1 MRNAV
6 KTIVSGFNIWFL
18 SLGLAVPVLGF
29 QSFQVQAADASGQQ
43 EVVVYSSRK
52 EHLIKPVF
60 DAFTAET
67 GIKVSYLT
75 GKDNALIERVK
86 AEGAATPADVLMTV
100 DAGNLWYAASQGVF
114 QPIQTTLVKESIPA
128 HLRDPEGLWTGLS
141 IRARTIVYSSER
153 VNPSELST
161 YEQLAEPQW
170 KGRLCLRTAKKVYTK
185 SLVSALLAHHG
196 EQQTSQIIQGW
207 VNNLAAVPMAKDS
220 HIMDGILAG
229 QCDVGLVN
237 TYYFGRLQEKNPA
250 VPLKLYW
257 ANQQTTGTHV
267 NVSGAGILKH
277 AKHPE
282 LANRLLG
289 WLASDSAQELF
300 ARLNKEFPANPAVK
314 SDPLVAAWG
323 AFEQDKLNLQQ
334 VGALQ
339 ADAVKLMQRNG
350 YR

>member
-6 KTIVSGFNIWFL
+6 KTTLSGFNIWFL
-18 SLGLAVPVLGF
+18 SLWLAVPVLGF
-29 QSFQVQAADASGQQ
+29 HSFQVQAADVSSEK

-100 DAGNLWYAASQGVF
+100 DAGNLWYAASQDVF
-114 QPIQTTLVKESIPA
+114 QPIQTPLVKESIPA
-128 HLRDPEGLWTGLS
+128 HLRDPDGLWTGLS
-141 IRARTIVYSSER
+141 IRARTIVYSGER
-153 VNPSELST
+153 VKPSELSS

-196 EQQTSQIIQGW
+196 ESQTSQVIQGW
-207 VNNLAAVPMAKDS
+207 VDNLAAVPMAKDS
-220 HIMDGILAG
+220 HIMDAIIAG

-237 TYYFGRLQEKNPA
+237 TYYFGRLQEKNPE

-282 LANRLLG
+282 LANRLLA

-323 AFEQDKLNLQQ
+323 TFEQDKLNLQQ

>member
-1 MRNAV
+1 MRKGMKTAVNGLSVWALVLWLSVPILGGNA
-6 KTIVSGFNIWFL
+6 L
-18 SLGLAVPVLGF
+18 P
-29 QSFQVQAADASGQQ
+29 VQAADSISAQ

-86 AEGAATPADVLMTV
+86 AEGAATPADLLMTV
-100 DAGNLWYAASQGVF
+100 DAGNLWYAASQDVF
-114 QPIQTTLVKESIPA
+114 QPIQTPLVENSIPA
-128 HLRDPEGLWTGLS
+128 HLRDPDGMWTGLS
-141 IRARTIVYSSER
+141 IRARTIVYSTER
-153 VNPSELST
+153 VKPSELSS

-196 EQQTSQIIQGW
+196 EQQTGQVIQGW
-207 VNNLAAVPMAKDS
+207 VKNLAAVPMAKDS
-220 HIMDGILAG
+220 HIMDAIVAG

-237 TYYFGRLQEKNPA
+237 TYYFGRLQEKHPA
-250 VPLKLYW
+250 VPLKLFW
-257 ANQQTTGTHV
+257 ANQQSTGTHV

-282 LANRLLG
+282 LANTLLG
-289 WLASDSAQELF
+289 WLASDSAQALF
-300 ARLNKEFPANPAVK
+300 ARLNKEFPANPEIK

-323 AFEQDKLNLQQ
+323 TFEQDTLNLQK

-339 ADAVKLMQRNG
+339 ADAVRLMQRNG